1 MSDLL
6 SDFSPIQKSLLEA
19 YADAV
24 VKAPASLHLTSA
36 HDRDEFWQRHV
47 LDAVALM
54 QMVDLKREDSRI
66 RVMDV
71 GSGNGV
77 PGIPIAIGHPG
88 WIVVVIDSDKKKC
101 GFIDMFCK
109 LNTILNVRVIAA
121 RAELA
126 GHEENREKYDL
137 VFARALSRLPSA
149 IELAG
154 PFVKIGGLLIVPHGT
169 SWREELAEAQKSID
183 AIGLKFRE
191 AKSYRIPKGI
201 EFSALIFEKDHQT
214 PERYPRAIGIPQKR
228 PL

>member
-6 SDFSPIQKSLLEA
+6 PDFSPAQKSLLEG

-24 VKAPASLHLTSA
+24 LKAPASLHLTSA

-47 LDAVALM
+47 LDAIALM
-54 QMVDLKREDSRI
+54 GLVSPHKNDSRI

-77 PGIPIAIGHPG
+77 PGIPIAICHPN
-88 WIVVVIDSDKKKC
+88 WIVVMLDSDNKKC

-109 LNTILNVRVIAA
+109 LNDVNNARVLAT
-121 RAELA
+121 RAEIA
-126 GHEENREKYDL
+126 GHEENREKYEL
-137 VFARALSRLPSA
+137 VFARALSKLPSS

-154 PFVKIGGLLIVPHGT
+154 PFVKVGGLLIVPHGT
-169 SWREELAEAQKSID
+169 SWQGELDTSQRAILE
-183 AIGLKFRE
+183 IGLKYKESRPY
-191 AKSYRIPKGI
+191 KIPNGI
-201 EFSALIFEKDHQT
+201 EFSALIFEKDRQT
-214 PERYPRAIGIPQKR
+214 PERYPRAVGMPQKR